1 MLSSFS
7 KNIQTTLVTSFF
19 SSLVYACTIPYL
31 IIYLAGLFSPELLG
45 ILVMINVVS
54 SFLAGIIG
62 GYLADNFQRKKI
74 LMIFQNL
81 YGVSLF
87 VVALNFTGIL
97 SHHFWLIGGYLI
109 CGITYN
115 LYYSAFD
122 AVLLDSTVPAERKKV
137 YQLEYWSFNLSMA
150 LGASIAG
157 FLFKYYLVYLF
168 FGAALLQFAVSA
180 FLQKNLSY
188 KNSVSHTK
196 GKTIF
201 HDLFTNYYIA
211 AKDKRWVIL
220 ILGIALYSAAEF
232 SLQNYTGIRL
242 SKEFEPITLFSVN
255 IDGVRML
262 SILQVINTIMVVFF
276 TFIVS
281 RITEK
286 KTERTV
292 IIVGLLIYI
301 SGYGLMASANS
312 IYLLIPL
319 TILATFGELAS
330 APILT
335 ARQVDLIPEDK
346 QASYLSFG
354 SLSFQI
360 SQLIAA
366 VGLTLGGY
374 LTASLISGY
383 IIILGVAGIYFVVS
397 SLYDVKKSTY

>member
-1 MLSSFS
+1 
-7 KNIQTTLVTSFF
+7 
-19 SSLVYACTIPYL
+19 
-31 IIYLAGLFSPELLG
+31 
-45 ILVMINVVS
+45 
-54 SFLAGIIG
+54 
-62 GYLADNFQRKKI
+62 
-74 LMIFQNL
+74 
-81 YGVSLF
+81 
-87 VVALNFTGIL
+87 
-97 SHHFWLIGGYLI
+97 
-109 CGITYN
+109 
-115 LYYSAFD
+115 
-122 AVLLDSTVPAERKKV
+122 
-137 YQLEYWSFNLSMA
+137 
-150 LGASIAG
+150 
-157 FLFKYYLVYLF
+157 
-168 FGAALLQFAVSA
+168 
-180 FLQKNLSY
+180 
-188 KNSVSHTK
+188 
-196 GKTIF
+196 
-201 HDLFTNYYIA
+201 
-211 AKDKRWVIL
+211 
-220 ILGIALYSAAEF
+220 
-232 SLQNYTGIRL
+232 
-242 SKEFEPITLFSVN
+242 
-255 IDGVRML
+255 ML

-383 IIILGVAGIYFVVS
+383 IIILGVAGIYLVVS